1 MDLSGNRADE
11 DFRAE
16 VRQFIAGN
24 LPADLKK
31 KVESGIRLHAED
43 SQRWH
48 QILAKKGW
56 GAPGWSKADGGQEWD
71 PTKLYIFEE
80 EQAAANCPPLSP
92 FAVKMV
98 GPVISHFGTPE
109 QKARFLPPARDGV
122 HLWCQGYSEPG
133 AGSDLANLRTR
144 AVRDGDHYIVN
155 GQKTWTSFAHWGDWI
170 FCLVRTNTDAKP
182 QEGISFLL
190 IDMKTPG
197 VTVRPIIMTD
207 GAHHVND
214 VFLDNVKV
222 PVENLIGKENEG
234 WTCAKFLLANERL
247 GIAEV
252 PASKRGV
259 SVLRQIARSEPF
271 EGGTLADDPA
281 FTQQIADIDLQVQAL
296 EMSEL
301 RVLSTMALGGA
312 PGPEASTLKVR
323 GSEIQQRLAELTMEA
338 VGEYAQPYQP
348 GMLFHDTNETPI
360 GPDHAV
366 PAAPRYF
373 NMRKTSIYGGSTEI
387 QKNIVSK
394 MVLGL

>member
-122 HLWCQGYSEPG
+122 HLWCQGYSEPN
-133 AGSDLANLRTR
+133 AGSDLATLQTR
-144 AVRDGDHYIVN
+144 AERKGDKYIVN
-155 GQKTWTSFAHWGDWI
+155 GMKIWNSYGHEADWMFA
-170 FCLVRTNTDAKP
+170 LVRTMSSGKP
-182 QEGISFLL
+182 QEGISVLL
-190 IDMKTPG
+190 IPMKVKG
-197 VTVRPIIMTD
+197 VSHRPIITID
-207 GAHHVND
+207 GNHILNEIR
-214 VFLDNVKV
+214 FDNVEV
-222 PVENLIGKENEG
+222 DASNLIGEENKG
-234 WTCAKFLLANERL
+234 WTYAKFLLGNERAL
-247 GIAEV
+247 IA
-252 PASKRGV
+252 
-259 SVLRQIARSEPF
+259 QIAQSTKLVDKIKMVARDQGIWEDWDFRAKLANVEVELEALRITNQRVLFEARSGTAGNGGAILKSKGTFISQALSELFLEAVGYYSSPWIMEALEDGWNEAAIGPGYAKNAMPLYCRQRANTI
-271 EGGTLADDPA
+271 EGGT
-281 FTQQIADIDLQVQAL
+281 
-296 EMSEL
+296 E
-301 RVLSTMALGGA
+301 
-312 PGPEASTLKVR
+312 
-323 GSEIQQRLAELTMEA
+323 
-338 VGEYAQPYQP
+338 
-348 GMLFHDTNETPI
+348 
-360 GPDHAV
+360 
-366 PAAPRYF
+366 
-373 NMRKTSIYGGSTEI
+373 EI
-387 QKNIVSK
+387 QKNVIAK
-394 MVLGL
+394 QVLGL